1 MKSGM
6 QTTRTQRVPV
16 DCRAKGAAPLQPHNI
31 RSRLR
36 QACRNSNM
44 PDANM
49 FDGSTVESR
58 LFSMDPV
65 LAEQVCPCCFV
76 RQGIGHR

>member
-1 MKSGM
+1 VG
-6 QTTRTQRVPV
+6 
-16 DCRAKGAAPLQPHNI
+16 CRADGAAVLRPHNI

-44 PDANM
+44 LDVNM
-49 FDGSTVESR
+49 FDGSTVELR

-65 LAEQVCPCCFV
+65 LAEQVCPCCLCG
-76 RQGIGHR
+76 RDTHGHC